1 MNKPYSI
8 KIFLPGGDPEGIQ
21 TIEKSNWSGAGIVFP
36 RVLISNAKDR
46 KDLARTGVYVLV
58 GPPEESG
65 LIRCYIGEGDPI
77 KPRLEDHASKKE
89 FWTRCIA
96 FTSKDEN
103 LNKAHVQWI
112 ESRLISLATR
122 AKRCVLENG
131 NAPSLPSLS
140 EADAA
145 DAEPVKKNANLLFI
159 KAKGINAQGMER
171 PDGFVVQAGSGAV
184 TSEVTS
190 CHGYIKEL
198 RAALISN
205 GVLKPACESLVF
217 TQDYLFSSPST
228 AAGVVQ
234 GRSSNGRVDW
244 KTAEGKPLKELQG

>member
-1 MNKPYSI
+1 M
-8 KIFLPGGDPEGIQ
+8 
-21 TIEKSNWSGAGIVFP
+21 
-36 RVLISNAKDR
+36 
-46 KDLARTGVYVLV
+46 
-58 GPPEESG
+58 
-65 LIRCYIGEGDPI
+65 
-77 KPRLEDHASKKE
+77 
-89 FWTRCIA
+89 
-96 FTSKDEN
+96 
-103 LNKAHVQWI
+103 QWI

-145 DAEPVKKNANLLFI
+145 DAEGFLGEMLLCFPVLGLSAFTAAEPLKKCQSSFI

-190 CHGYIKEL
+190 CHGYLKEL

-205 GVLKPACESLVF
+205 GVLKPACEAFEF